1 MNAHDKINQLRLI
14 IAFAAVLILISILVS
29 CDQNRS
35 SPKIST
41 IIIFHAGSLSV
52 PVRQIADSF
61 MSVNPDI
68 KVLTE
73 AAGSV
78 ECARKIT
85 ELNKPCDIIATS
97 DYKVIEQ
104 MLIPDHTGW
113 HIPFAG
119 NELGIAYTPKSK
131 KNELIEAGNWHEI
144 LLNDSVFYG
153 RANPDQDP
161 CGYRTVMLFQLAE
174 RHYNSPGLAD
184 NLMNKDD
191 RFIRPKEVDLLA
203 LLEAFAIDYIF
214 IYRSVAV
221 QHGLKFLSLPDE
233 INLKDPAF
241 ADNYATASLEI
252 LGGEKGVSMKVTGE
266 PMVYGISMLDD
277 APNKEAA
284 LQFLEFFL
292 GADKG
297 MKIMEENGQPSVIP
311 VKSIYYEKIPGSLQK
326 FVSK

>member
-1 MNAHDKINQLRLI
+1 MKSSIKFNHSLYRSTLLTIFLLPW
-14 IAFAAVLILISILVS
+14 ILIS
-29 CDQNRS
+29 CNFQETTKKDS
-35 SPKIST
+35 S
-41 IIIFHAGSLSV
+41 IIIFHAGSLSI
-52 PVRQIADSF
+52 PVKQIADSF
-61 MSVNPDI
+61 MHVNPHI
-68 KVLTE
+68 NILTE

-104 MLIPDHTGW
+104 MLIPQYTGW

-119 NELGIAYTPKSK
+119 NELGIAYTLKSK
-131 KNELIEAGNWHEI
+131 KKELIDADNWYEI
-144 LLNDSVFYG
+144 LQNDSVFYG

-174 RHYNSPGLAD
+174 RYYNIPGLAVK
-184 NLMNKDD
+184 LLNKDN

-203 LLEAFAIDYIF
+203 LLEAHAIDYIF
-214 IYRSVAV
+214 IYRSVAT
-221 QHGLKFLSLPDE
+221 QHELEFLSLPDE
-233 INLKDPAF
+233 INLKDPAY
-241 ADNYATASLEI
+241 ADNYATASVDI
-252 LGGEKGVSMKVTGE
+252 LGGEKGTTLKITGE
-266 PMVYGISMLDD
+266 PMVYGISVLDD
-277 APNKEAA
+277 APNRAAA

-292 GADKG
+292 ANDKG

-311 VKSIYYEKIPGSLQK
+311 VKSIYFDKIPGSLHN